1 MKNITVSVDDDTYR
15 KARIHAAENDTS
27 VSALVKDILK
37 SLAERQSQQVSEE
50 DFARL
55 EKLEQEARARLGQF
69 SVAGTMSRDEVHS
82 RRR

>member
-37 SLAERQSQQVSEE
+37 TLAERQANRVSDE

-55 EKLEQEARARLGQF
+55 ENLEQEARARLGKF
-69 SVAGTMSRDEVHS
+69 SVADTMSRDEVYN